1 MYLIRR
7 YNRAMLTLSHT
18 AGLSASTHIS
28 LNAFL
33 KQQREL
39 WNAALQE
46 RIDACKKAHK
56 SISNYDQYKSLTE
69 IRQDDE
75 EYGKYHAQCQRSSL
89 NKLHQSFTAFFS
101 RVKKGEKPGFPR
113 FRGRNRSIDS
123 FDMPTP
129 IIRKQ
134 GQYRVLS
141 VKGIGKFRF
150 IPRKGYESV
159 PIKAA
164 RVVVTPCRVT
174 VQLIV
179 ENTLVKDQG
188 QSPFGIDLG
197 IKARITLSNGAQY
210 AKRIRDKDKL
220 VRLQKRLSKAVRGAK
235 TRDKKRVLLAKE
247 NQRRAQSER
256 NLLHRTTTALVRS
269 QSNKFYLEKLNIRGM
284 MKNHTL
290 AKAIMEQTG
299 GMFKEQL
306 AYKAENAGGWV
317 KIVNPKNTSRLCN
330 ECQCMPDIKL
340 TLADR
345 TYRCRHCGYVG
356 DRDVSAAMNIF
367 SIGLVSDWLGGNT
380 PACGKNEKQGGLV
393 EPSYHTEQYN

>member
-1 MYLIRR
+1 M
-7 YNRAMLTLSHT
+7 
-18 AGLSASTHIS
+18 
-28 LNAFL
+28 
-33 KQQREL
+33 
-39 WNAALQE
+39 
-46 RIDACKKAHK
+46 
-56 SISNYDQYKSLTE
+56 
-69 IRQDDE
+69 
-75 EYGKYHAQCQRSSL
+75 
-89 NKLHQSFTAFFS
+89 
-101 RVKKGEKPGFPR
+101 KGEKPGFPR

-123 FDMPTP
+123 FDIPPP

-134 GQYRVLS
+134 GKYRVLS

-179 ENTLVKDQG
+179 ENTPVKDQG
-188 QSPFGIDLG
+188 QSPLGIDLG
-197 IKARITLSNGAQY
+197 IKARITLSNEAQY

-220 VRLQKRLSKAVRGAK
+220 VRLQKRLSKAVRGSK
-235 TRDKKRVLLAKE
+235 TRVLLAKE

-269 QSNKFYLEKLNIRGM
+269 QSNKFYLEKLNIKGM
-284 MKNHTL
+284 VKNHTL

-317 KIVNPKNTSRLCN
+317 GEDS
-330 ECQCMPDIKL
+330 
-340 TLADR
+340 
-345 TYRCRHCGYVG
+345 
-356 DRDVSAAMNIF
+356 
-367 SIGLVSDWLGGNT
+367 
-380 PACGKNEKQGGLV
+380 
-393 EPSYHTEQYN
+393 EP

>member
-1 MYLIRR
+1 MQERIEAYSKAGKSISF
-7 YNRAMLTLSHT
+7 YDQCKSLTLS
-18 AGLSASTHIS
+18 
-28 LNAFL
+28 
-33 KQQREL
+33 R
-39 WNAALQE
+39 
-46 RIDACKKAHK
+46 D
-56 SISNYDQYKSLTE
+56 
-69 IRQDDE
+69 DDE

-179 ENTLVKDQG
+179 ENTPVKDQG
-188 QSPFGIDLG
+188 QLPLGIDLG

-210 AKRIRDKDKL
+210 AKRIRDKDKR
-220 VRLQKRLSKAVRGAK
+220 VRLQQRLSKAVRGSQ
-235 TRDKKRVLLAKE
+235 TRYKKKVCW
-247 NQRRAQSER
+247 QRR
-256 NLLHRTTTALVRS
+256 
-269 QSNKFYLEKLNIRGM
+269 I
-284 MKNHTL
+284 
-290 AKAIMEQTG
+290 
-299 GMFKEQL
+299 
-306 AYKAENAGGWV
+306 
-317 KIVNPKNTSRLCN
+317 
-330 ECQCMPDIKL
+330 
-340 TLADR
+340 
-345 TYRCRHCGYVG
+345 
-356 DRDVSAAMNIF
+356 SA
-367 SIGLVSDWLGGNT
+367 
-380 PACGKNEKQGGLV
+380 
-393 EPSYHTEQYN
+393 